1 MFIKIQGLS
10 KEYAGQQVFSSLNL
24 EMEKGSILSLVGP
37 SGCGKSTFL
46 RCLAGLEEETA
57 GTFTVDGRD
66 ITAAS
71 TEKRPVVMMFQQPL
85 LFPHLTVIE
94 NVTYGLKY
102 GKRRARKKERIERGM
117 EMLKKVELGPLA
129 KRYPNQ
135 LSGGQQQRV
144 ALARAL
150 IMNPSLLLLDEPF
163 SSLDPMLRFSLRQ
176 WVRNVLKSEGVT
188 AIFVTHDREEAM
200 TMGDRIAVMNE
211 GAFQQVGLPEEVCRQ
226 PASSVVAEMFAE
238 GLKLETGFVPADQ
251 LALSDEE
258 ITGTSGRRAYQ
269 ARVENRLFKFGQPFY
284 HIRVDQLNQEVMVHS
299 KQEFIPGSIVYI
311 IFKNSDVQHFYVKK
325 ANQHQETKGS
335 ERNVRYKSTP
345 SSSTGY

>member
-1 MFIKIQGLS
+1 MFVKIKGLTKKYS
-10 KEYAGQQVFSSLNL
+10 HQPVFSSLDL
-24 EMEKGSILSLVGP
+24 EIAKGSIISLVGP

-46 RCLAGLEEETA
+46 RCLAGLEEATS
-57 GTFTVDGRD
+57 GSISLDGKD
-66 ITAAS
+66 ITGVS

-85 LFPHLTVIE
+85 LFPHMNVLE
-94 NVTYGLKY
+94 NVTYGLKH
-102 GKRRARKKERIERGM
+102 GKNRALKKERMTRGM
-117 EMLKKVELGPLA
+117 AMLEKVELAELA
-129 KRYPNQ
+129 KRYPSQ

-163 SSLDPMLRFSLRQ
+163 SSLDPTLRISLRQ
-176 WVRNVLKSEGVT
+176 WVRNVLKEEGVT
-188 AIFVTHDREEAM
+188 ALFVTHDREEAM
-200 TMGDRIAVMNE
+200 TMGDRIAIMSE

-251 LALSDEE
+251 LVLSDDEA
-258 ITGTSGRRAYQ
+258 TGTAGRRAYP
-269 ARVENRLFKFGQPFY
+269 ARVENRIFKFGQPFY
-284 HIRVDQLNQEVMVHS
+284 HIIVNQLNQEVMVHS
-299 KQEFIPGSIVYI
+299 KQEFDTGSNVYI
-311 IFKNSDVQHFYVKK
+311 TFKNSDVQHFYVKK
-325 ANQHQETKGS
+325 AHKHQEIKGS